1 MALEGVTIGASAPAG
16 AVPQPA
22 SSGALSGVKIGAS
35 AAAVAA
41 PKSQALPGVTFPGS
55 TTLDTS
61 NSKIADNVN
70 SMLPKAKP
78 ADTSGLFSKFLGL
91 NPSPTASVNTETS
104 TPIVKGAQ
112 ASKNLPDS
120 TVDLPKNP
128 IKAVG
133 DIANDALI
141 KVPGELLGSTPFIKQ
156 AASGIDQG
164 SVAGNFG
171 QNMAQKLALGLKT
184 VTGLTGGQY
193 QTPQD
198 EESQATLN
206 KAATDIF
213 NEVSGAD
220 TEMAQ
225 AKANQ
230 PNQDLLGKGLST
242 LAQGLGMMLS
252 IGGDAEAG
260 ISGLSALGKT
270 NIGLKAGDLLTNL
283 VNKFPLVAKYIGPH
297 IQSLIENTAGIA
309 AYGQLDPNLGSDL
322 KTRGEKLLV
331 DIGTAPLYTA
341 LGSIKNSAIGLPV
354 SFGLGFGMAKLS
366 GASNQDATASGL
378 AFSFLDAAGRLN
390 GTRGFT
396 SDEIRTKL
404 NDEALSILQPYSK
417 TKLTTDSSIEDIKAA
432 YRSAAHQTHP
442 DVGGTAEAFSK
453 VQSAFDLL
461 SKGAV
466 SNAPK
471 GQTEA
476 EQSIKALSGD
486 VQKGIEVH
494 GADATHEALKVN
506 LGVDDATATR
516 IVKANS
522 VAKLEDLP
530 EVHQKI
536 ISDLLGKRSDDIVT
550 KQANEYVDKNIDK
563 LTGDYVKKFG
573 NEVGTDEA
581 KELVPGYEFDRSIGN
596 LIQDSAGKIA
606 QATFDKLVDEDKNN
620 TNRVLISAGGTGAG
634 KSTLLKT
641 GTFNTKD
648 FAAIRDSNMNNADAA
663 IKRIDG
669 VLAKGKDV
677 HVAFVYAPIREAYN
691 RALTRTE
698 NMTRKLGSGRPVAA
712 QGHIETHHG
721 SYNTMEKLLEH
732 YKDNPKVVIN
742 IFDNSGSNPTLIKD
756 PLAFIKEVIYNK
768 EDEEQL
774 HTDLNNQRIAAH
786 REGGISD
793 KTNKAYERA
802 EKVQPREIK
811 PGPSEGNESNSKER
825 TENGRVAESVLNFQS
840 GKIDVGAIIKDADA
854 AIQDF
859 VEKTMVPVAL
869 SENLTDSFAKLEGA
883 AQADLETVNKLIEKL
898 PIDKETDEAL
908 YHAAEDP
915 NAPLTEAQRSLKER
929 FDTPLQKINQALYE
943 RIKNDGTPLPDDG
956 TYIARFPK
964 EKPSAMQR
972 VFNPAK
978 GRGATASQ
986 GSILSKSSPSFKKRT
1001 MKILTDEEGNRIV
1014 ASIKKG
1020 KVTAFED
1027 GKPTELG
1034 NLKITTTDKQMEGEI
1049 APYQKKIVD
1058 LQKEQA
1064 ILSATKG
1071 RTAASTKR
1079 LASIK
1084 KEIVKATNSIAEIED
1099 KYAAQSL
1106 NGKVFTDKNGTSYK
1120 IGDATTKEIEANT
1133 DLEYYHSAMA
1143 SRLMQFVKL
1152 RQIDRAS
1159 QFTQS
1164 WKESDDFKKISVPSD
1179 KIPPAGWKLT
1189 KNVFFRNY
1197 YFEPRIAEILDD
1209 QQDQMNSGNYNNAFT
1224 GVNRVLAD
1232 AIFFNG
1238 LAHPINVF
1246 VTHLVNRG
1254 VSGLVYPPSVI
1265 RGIKA
1270 GQRALKAMN
1279 EKNEDYMELLRN
1291 GAHLMS
1297 SNVTNQKVAENL
1309 ARKLSDDLDNKPDLR
1324 DRLLNA
1330 LGYTLGQASFK
1341 TNVIYKLSHDMAW
1354 LSNDF
1359 FTMQSI
1365 FEAME
1370 ERGLSMEDAVKETA
1384 RFIPDYR
1391 RKARLL
1397 DRPLSAVGK
1406 LLGNQE
1412 AGGNTG
1418 RFIADKL
1425 VYNSG
1430 ISMFGSYHVGL
1441 QEALKNIALDN
1452 AKGTD
1457 WTFSAESN
1465 VQRLKAADKL
1475 AMLTLLMLIIGPWLD
1490 EKAQEAFGPTSY
1502 ITRSGI
1508 TKYPYLAYKLATG
1521 ETTSSQAA
1529 QQIITPSVLVWEALQ
1544 QFTDHDFFTGDQ
1556 ITGPGNEGR
1565 INHALDAVAP
1575 FAEFQKVASG
1585 KASLAE
1591 FGATLL
1597 GVHTPKNTQIA
1608 YDLNSMI
1615 YDEKPRVNS
1624 QVKALIDA
1632 GDETGALEKAQDFNS
1647 RLQDLIRENDI
1658 LSNGATTDDRVSY
1671 FLNQY
1676 GLKMPGETAMANYAA
1691 KKGLNIIQKTL
1702 PDGTPVVKENT
1713 PLPAEG
1719 IVGLVTTY
1727 AKAIGTDPV
1736 EAFQLMFSG
1745 QTFKNVENGAIIV
1758 NRMSLAQS
1766 TAVKEAGGGNNPDFK
1781 LDHIVPL
1788 EGGGDNGADNLQL
1801 IPTAQWA
1808 SNTNVENFIGDQ
1820 LKAGNMS
1827 KDQAREIAIRFKA
1840 GQGELLS
1847 PAVLKEYNDKYKGQP
1862 LTEQEVYNYSN
1873 TLK

>member
-16 AVPQPA
+16 AAPQPA

-35 AAAVAA
+35 AAATAA

-55 TTLDTS
+55 TTIDTS
-61 NSKIADNVN
+61 NSKIADNVDQGTAL
-70 SMLPKAKP
+70 LPKAKP
-78 ADTSGLFSKFLGL
+78 ADTSSLFANFAGL
-91 NPSPTASVNTETS
+91 NNIAKPVVAPTQTS
-104 TPIVKGAQ
+104 TPALAKGQ
-112 ASKNLPDS
+112 VSSKDNSIAGIIQNTIGGLPDAAEKVS
-120 TVDLPKNP
+120 SAINDTVIGAP
-128 IKAVG
+128 AH
-133 DIANDALI
+133 
-141 KVPGELLGSTPFIKQ
+141 LLDNTDFIKQ
-156 AASGIDQG
+156 AAAGIDTG
-164 SVAGNFG
+164 SVAGNTA
-171 QNMAQKLALGLKT
+171 QSMLQKLSIGLQGVEG
-184 VTGLTGGQY
+184 VTGGAY
-193 QTPQD
+193 QAP
-198 EESQATLN
+198 
-206 KAATDIF
+206 
-213 NEVSGAD
+213 
-220 TEMAQ
+220 
-225 AKANQ
+225 
-230 PNQDLLGKGLST
+230 DLDPDKNNLLDKGLST
-242 LAQGLGMMLS
+242 LAKA
-252 IGGDAEAG
+252 IGFGAG
-260 ISGLSALGKT
+260 ISSLGEVSTTKYLGGSNSAVQGLT
-270 NIGLKAGDLLTNL
+270 DLTNRL
-283 VNKFPLVAKYIGPH
+283 PLVGKYISPLLQPLLSMASGAA
-297 IQSLIENTAGIA
+297 IES
-309 AYGQLDPNLGSDL
+309 QLDPKLADDYKQRAKSLG
-322 KTRGEKLLV
+322 
-331 DIGTAPLYTA
+331 IAIATAPLYTA
-341 LGSIKNSAIGLPV
+341 LGTIKNAAVSLPV
-354 SFGLGFGMAKLS
+354 SFGLGYGMAKLS
-366 GASNQDATASGL
+366 GASNQDAITSGL
-378 AFSFLDAAGRLN
+378 AFSLLDGFGRAGDN
-390 GTRGFT
+390 RGFT
-396 SDEIRTKL
+396 VEEINQKL
-404 NDEALSILQPYSK
+404 NSEARNILQPYSK
-417 TKLTTDSSIEDIKAA
+417 TKLTSDSSLEDIKAA

-486 VQKGIEVH
+486 VQKGIEKY
-494 GADATHEALKVN
+494 GPDATNEALKVN

-516 IVKANS
+516 IIKANS

-550 KQANEYVDKNIDK
+550 KQANEYVDKNIDT

-606 QATFDKLVDEDKNN
+606 QATFDKLVNEDKNN
-620 TNRVLISAGGTGAG
+620 SNQVLISAGGTGAG
-634 KSTLLKT
+634 KSTLLRSGAFK
-641 GTFNTKD
+641 KD
-648 FAAIRDSNMNNADAA
+648 DYAAIRDSNMNNAAAA

-669 VLAKGKDV
+669 VLDKGKDV
-677 HVAFVYAPIREAYN
+677 HVAFVYAPVKEAYN
-691 RALTRTE
+691 RALNRTE
-698 NMTRKLGSGRPVAA
+698 DMTKKLGSGRPVAA

-721 SYNTMEKLLEH
+721 SYDTMEKLLEH
-732 YKDNPKVVIN
+732 YKDNPKVTIR
-742 IFDNSGSNPTLIKD
+742 IFDNGGTQITEVKD

-802 EKVQPREIK
+802 EKVQPKLSR
-811 PGPSEGNESNSKER
+811 PRSNSDEQKPEKQ
-825 TENGRVAESVLNFQS
+825 NDAESVLNFQS
-840 GKIDVGAIIKDADA
+840 GKIDVGAMLKDADA

-915 NAPLTEAQRSLKER
+915 SSSLTESQRLLKER

-972 VFNPAK
+972 VFSPAK
-978 GRGATASQ
+978 GRDATASQ

-1001 MKILTDEEGNRIV
+1001 MKILTDEKGNRIV

-1020 KVTAFED
+1020 KVTAFKD
-1027 GKPTELG
+1027 GTPTELG

-1049 APYQKKIVD
+1049 APYQKNIVD

-1106 NGKVFTDKNGTSYK
+1106 NGKVFTDKNGASYK

-1152 RQIDRAS
+1152 RQIDRAN
-1159 QFTQS
+1159 QFLES
-1164 WKESDDFKKISVPSD
+1164 WKESADFKKIAVKND
-1179 KIPPAGWKLT
+1179 VIPPTGWKMT
-1189 KNVFFRNY
+1189 SQVNFRNY
-1197 YFEPRIAEILDD
+1197 YFEPRVAEVLDD
-1209 QQDQMNSGNYNNAFT
+1209 LQKQMNSGNYNNAFT
-1224 GVNRVLAD
+1224 GLNRVLAD

-1238 LAHPINVF
+1238 LAHPINVLL
-1246 VTHLVNRG
+1246 THTYNRG
-1254 VSGLVYPPSVI
+1254 VTGLVYPPNVI

-1270 GQRALKAMN
+1270 GQRALKAMT

-1297 SNVTNQKVAENL
+1297 SDVNNKKVAENL
-1309 ARKLSDDLDNKPDLR
+1309 ASKLSDDLDNKPDIR

-1365 FEAME
+1365 FEAMD
-1370 ERGLSMEDAVKETA
+1370 ERGLSMEDAIKETA

-1412 AGGNTG
+1412 AGGNTA

-1441 QEALKNIALDN
+1441 MESLKNSILDT

-1457 WTFSAESN
+1457 WTFSSESN
-1465 VQRLKAADKL
+1465 VQRLKSADKL
-1475 AMLTLLMLIIGPWLD
+1475 AMLALLMVVIYPWLD
-1490 EKAQEAFGPTSY
+1490 KRAQEAFGPTSY

-1529 QQIITPSVLVWEALQ
+1529 QQIITPAVLVWEALQ
-1544 QFTDHDFFTGDQ
+1544 QFTDHDFFTGNQ

-1565 INHALDAVAP
+1565 INHALNAVAP

-1615 YDEKPRVNS
+1615 YDEKPRVNT

-1632 GDETGALEKAQDFNS
+1632 GDEAGALEKAQEFNS

-1658 LSNGATTDDRVSY
+1658 LSNGATTDERVSY

-1676 GLKMPGETAMANYAA
+1676 GLKMPGATAMANYAT

-1702 PDGTPVVKENT
+1702 PNGTPVVKENT
-1713 PLPAEG
+1713 PLPATG
-1719 IVGLVTTY
+1719 VIGAITTY

-1736 EAFQLMFSG
+1736 EAFGLMFSG
-1745 QTFKNVENGAIIV
+1745 QTIKNVENGAIIV

-1766 TAVKEAGGGNNPDFK
+1766 TAVKKAGGGNNPDFK

-1788 EGGGDNGADNLQL
+1788 EGGGDNSDSNLQL

-1873 TLK
+1873 TLGK